1 MVFLLVIA
9 PMAVVMVV
17 AISLTMTTQ
26 GRFWWRRET
35 GRVHLWVQLPL
46 PSPGTRRG
54 KVRRKRE
61 KNSTIHPMGSSQSNA
76 HRATSNFQGAA
87 LWPGLRSGE
96 LAGFWKSH
104 FIIFGF
110 FARFPFLQKL
120 NNKTIPFSSC
130 SSNPPPRC
138 EVFAQIL
145 KKQEQLGLPCHS
157 TQ

>member
-1 MVFLLVIA
+1 
-9 PMAVVMVV
+9 
-17 AISLTMTTQ
+17 
-26 GRFWWRRET
+26 
-35 GRVHLWVQLPL
+35 
-46 PSPGTRRG
+46 
-54 KVRRKRE
+54 
-61 KNSTIHPMGSSQSNA
+61 MGSSQSNA

-87 LWPGLRSGE
+87 LWPGLKSGE
-96 LAGFWKSH
+96 LAGFGKSH
-104 FIIFGF
+104 FIIFGL